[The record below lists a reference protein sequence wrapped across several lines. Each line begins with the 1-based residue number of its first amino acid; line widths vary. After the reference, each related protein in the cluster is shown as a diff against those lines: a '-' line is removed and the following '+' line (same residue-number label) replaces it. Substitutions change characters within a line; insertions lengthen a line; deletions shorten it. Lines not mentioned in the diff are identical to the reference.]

1 MNRTPRHLIAGLVV
15 LTSAGVVAAGALVV
29 LDRAGL
35 PAPARAAAV
44 AVAAAPSSS
53 PTTTPSPTPPAAPP
67 QLRIATATAPKQGRI
82 VVDGSGM
89 TLYLSGKDST
99 SPPQSRCAGACL
111 KTWRPVLAGG
121 RELVAVGLPRTA
133 LGTITRADGTTQV
146 TVNGSPAYRF
156 TKDRVPGDI
165 TGNCKA
171 GFVVIKVRGTAM

>member
-15 LTSAGVVAAGALVV
+15 LTSAGVVAAGALVG
-29 LDRAGL
+29 LDRVVSS
-35 PAPARAAAV
+35 APAAAAV
-44 AVAAAPSSS
+44 VVAPTPSSS
-53 PTTTPSPTPPAAPP
+53 PTTAPPP
-67 QLRIATATAPKQGRI
+67 QLRIGSATAPKQGRI

-89 TLYLSGKDST
+89 TLYLSGKDGT
-99 SPPQSRCAGACL
+99 SPPLSRCAGACL
-111 KTWRPVLAGG
+111 KTWRPVLADG

-171 GFVVIKVRGTAM
+171 GFVVIKVGGTAM

>member
-15 LTSAGVVAAGALVV
+15 LTSAGVVAAGAVV
-29 LDRAGL
+29 GLDQVVAS
-35 PAPARAAAV
+35 APARAAAV
-44 AVAAAPSSS
+44 AAVPSPQPTATPSAAA
-53 PTTTPSPTPPAAPP
+53 AP
-67 QLRIATATAPKQGRI
+67 QLRIATATDPKQGRI

-99 SPPQSRCAGACL
+99 SPPASRCAGACL

-121 RELVAVGLPRTA
+121 RELVAAGLPRTA
-133 LGTITRADGTTQV
+133 LGTITRADGTTQL